1 MKAVLKQD
9 YFWIGIVI
17 FSGLVFAFFSFKSF
31 LSLVDYYVLDR
42 KSEASVFSWEI
53 REIKNYYYLTAHYHY
68 QTETGKK
75 EGKELFLTNKFLNYP
90 VALTSLKEWA
100 KKDWP
105 VWYVSK
111 NPGKS
116 TLCKQINLKNL
127 IYSLLSLAVFLY
139 FLILKYKV
147 KKYGF

>member
-1 MKAVLKQD
+1 MKGSFKQD
-9 YFWIGIVI
+9 YFWIGMVL

-31 LSLVDYYVLDR
+31 LALVDYYALDK
-42 KSEASVFSWEI
+42 KSEASVSSWEI
-53 REIKNYYYLTAHYHY
+53 REIKNYYYLAAHYHY
-68 QTETGKK
+68 KTEKGEKK
-75 EGKELFLTNKFLNYP
+75 GEELFLTKQFLNYP
-90 VALTSLKEWA
+90 AALTTLKEWA
-100 KKDWP
+100 KKEWP

-111 NPGKS
+111 NPEKS